1 MYSPSEYR
9 SYPISS
15 SWLLLGILAN
25 SLRIFI
31 FILKLSF
38 SGSLSMMNIRDY
50 FSINKTKT
58 SNKIKILDLLGFEPD
73 IEIDSSQYQVDIVDE
88 SISAEQQTFEE
99 LISSTEDLIVEVKKP
114 SIETYLDTAESDSLE
129 APTDTFN
136 PLKITEQIQRVWSD
150 LESRRQWVLPTF
162 IGLSTVLVIFIAVNS
177 YLDYRNTQT
186 EIIED
191 AIVVTSNS
199 NELIDLLPT
208 LIEISTNTFYS
219 KYDVSNAS
227 ANLQQIESSLIEYRA
242 NLESRNDLD
251 NKSTV
256 IDNLNNVF
264 LLVNELDLVITYRIL
279 ISEVLIYGELP
290 VDEDQIN
297 IDELTIE
304 LSGIIAQSKV
314 NFSNLP
320 EIEEFNNHKN
330 LVEVALV
337 TAEDLHGRYLAALRN
352 NEYDVAKSIV
362 SAINLNK
369 STEIKAFENALEDFN
384 NKSLNAY
391 NNFEDLP

>member
-1 MYSPSEYR
+1 MTFFRYFAKLIKNLY
-9 SYPISS
+9 
-15 SWLLLGILAN
+15 
-25 SLRIFI
+25 

-58 SNKIKILDLLGFEPD
+58 TNKIKILDLLGFEPD
-73 IEIDSSQYQVDIVDE
+73 IEIDSTQYNADVQVD
-88 SISAEQQTFEE
+88 SISTEQQSFEE
-99 LISSTEDLIVEVKKP
+99 LISATEDLVVEVKKP
-114 SIETYLDTAESDSLE
+114 SIETYLDTAESNSTE
-129 APTDTFN
+129 TPTDTFN
-136 PLKITEQIQRVWSD
+136 PLRITEQIQKVWSD

-162 IGLSTVLVIFIAVNS
+162 IGISTLLIIFISVNS
-177 YLDYRNTQT
+177 YIDYRNTQT

-191 AIVVTSNS
+191 AIIVTSNS

-227 ANLQQIESSLIEYRA
+227 ANLQQIESSLIEYRT
-242 NLESRNDLD
+242 NLESRNDIE
-251 NKSTV
+251 NKDEV
-256 IDNLNNVF
+256 LNNLNDIF
-264 LLVNELDLVITYRIL
+264 ILVNELDLVITYRIL
-279 ISEVLIYGELP
+279 ISEVLVYGNLP
-290 VDEDQIN
+290 AEDGEIN
-297 IDELTIE
+297 IDEITIE

-320 EIEEFNNHKN
+320 EIEEFNNHRN
-330 LVEVALV
+330 LVEVAII
-337 TAEDLHGRYLAALRN
+337 TAEDLHGRYLASLRN
-352 NEYDVAKSIV
+352 NEFDVAKSIV
-362 SAINLNK
+362 STINLNK

-391 NNFEDLP
+391 NNFDDLP

>member
-1 MYSPSEYR
+1 
-9 SYPISS
+9 
-15 SWLLLGILAN
+15 
-25 SLRIFI
+25 
-31 FILKLSF
+31 
-38 SGSLSMMNIRDY
+38 MMNIRDY

-114 SIETYLDTAESDSLE
+114 SIETYLDTVESDSLE

-150 LESRRQWVLPTF
+150 LESRRKWVLPTF

-320 EIEEFNNHKN
+320 EIEEFNNHRN

-369 STEIKAFENALEDFN
+369 STEIKAFENSLEDFN

-391 NNFEDLP
+391 NNFDDLP

>member
-1 MYSPSEYR
+1 
-9 SYPISS
+9 
-15 SWLLLGILAN
+15 
-25 SLRIFI
+25 
-31 FILKLSF
+31 
-38 SGSLSMMNIRDY
+38 MMNIRDY
-50 FSINKTKT
+50 FSRNKTKT
-58 SNKIKILDLLGFEPD
+58 VNKIKILELLGFEPD
-73 IEIDSSQYQVDIVDE
+73 IEINSLQFEISDIKETINSD
-88 SISAEQQTFEE
+88 QQTFEE
-99 LISSTEDLIVEVKKP
+99 LISITEDIYVEVKKP
-114 SIETYLDTAESDSLE
+114 SIVSYLDTSETSSIE

-136 PLKITEQIQRVWSD
+136 PSKITEQIQRVWSD
-150 LESRRQWVLPTF
+150 LETRRKWVLPSF
-162 IGLSTVLVIFIAVNS
+162 IGISTLFVIFVSINT
-177 YLDYRNTQT
+177 YLNYKNAQT

-199 NELIDLLPT
+199 NELIDMLPT

-227 ANLQQIESSLIEYRA
+227 ANLQQIESSLIEYRT
-242 NLESRNDLD
+242 NLESRNDID
-251 NKSTV
+251 NKENV
-256 IDNLNNVF
+256 LNNLNNVF

-279 ISEVLIYGELP
+279 ISEVLIYEDLP
-290 VDEDQIN
+290 VEENQIN

-320 EIEEFNNHKN
+320 VIDEFNNHKN
-330 LVEVALV
+330 LVEIALV

-352 NEYDVAKSIV
+352 SEFEVAKSIV

-369 STEIKAFENALEDFN
+369 STEIKAFENSLEEFN
-384 NKSLNAY
+384 NKSLNTY

>member
-1 MYSPSEYR
+1 
-9 SYPISS
+9 
-15 SWLLLGILAN
+15 
-25 SLRIFI
+25 
-31 FILKLSF
+31 
-38 SGSLSMMNIRDY
+38 MMNIRDY
-50 FSINKTKT
+50 FSINKTKIT
-58 SNKIKILDLLGFEPD
+58 NKIKILDLLGFEPD
-73 IEIDSSQYQVDIVDE
+73 IQIDTSQYQGDILDE
-88 SISAEQQTFEE
+88 TISTKQQTFEE
-99 LISSTEDLIVEVKKP
+99 LISSTEDLIVEIKKP
-114 SIETYLDTAESDSLE
+114 SIDSYLGNAESNNLE
-129 APTDTFN
+129 TTTDTFN

-150 LESRRQWVLPTF
+150 IESRRQWVLPTF
-162 IGLSTVLVIFIAVNS
+162 IGISTVLVIFITVNS
-177 YLDYRNTQT
+177 YFDYRNTQT

-191 AIVVTSNS
+191 AIIVTSNS

-242 NLESRNDLD
+242 NLESRNDIS
-251 NKSTV
+251 NKETV
-256 IDNLNNVF
+256 LNNLNNVF

-279 ISEVLIYGELP
+279 ISEVLVYGELP

-320 EIEEFNNHKN
+320 EIEQFNNHKN

-352 NEYDVAKSIV
+352 NEFSVAKSIV

-369 STEIKAFENALEDFN
+369 STEIKAFENSLEEFN
-384 NKSLNAY
+384 TKSLNSY

>member
-1 MYSPSEYR
+1 
-9 SYPISS
+9 
-15 SWLLLGILAN
+15 
-25 SLRIFI
+25 
-31 FILKLSF
+31 
-38 SGSLSMMNIRDY
+38 MMNIRDY

-88 SISAEQQTFEE
+88 SISADQQTFED
-99 LISSTEDLIVEVKKP
+99 LISSTDDLIVDVKKP

-150 LESRRQWVLPTF
+150 LESRRQWVLPAF

>member
-1 MYSPSEYR
+1 
-9 SYPISS
+9 
-15 SWLLLGILAN
+15 
-25 SLRIFI
+25 
-31 FILKLSF
+31 
-38 SGSLSMMNIRDY
+38 MMNIRDY
-50 FSINKTKT
+50 FSRNKTKT
-58 SNKIKILDLLGFEPD
+58 ANKIKILELLGFEPD
-73 IEIDSSQYQVDIVDE
+73 IEINSLQFEIIDNKETISS
-88 SISAEQQTFEE
+88 EQQTFEE
-99 LISSTEDLIVEVKKP
+99 LISITEDIYVEVKKP
-114 SIETYLDTAESDSLE
+114 SIVSYLDTGETSSME

-136 PLKITEQIQRVWSD
+136 PSKITEQIQRVWSD
-150 LESRRQWVLPTF
+150 LETRRKWVLPTF
-162 IGLSTVLVIFIAVNS
+162 IGISTLFVIFLSINT
-177 YLDYRNTQT
+177 YLNYKNAQT

-199 NELIDLLPT
+199 NELIDMLPT

-227 ANLQQIESSLIEYRA
+227 ANLQQIESSLIEYRT
-242 NLESRNDLD
+242 NLESRNDID
-251 NKSTV
+251 NKENV
-256 IDNLNNVF
+256 LNNLNNVF

-279 ISEVLIYGELP
+279 ISEVLIYEVLP
-290 VDEDQIN
+290 VEENQIN

-320 EIEEFNNHKN
+320 EIDEFNNHKN
-330 LVEVALV
+330 LVEIALV

-352 NEYDVAKSIV
+352 SEFEVAKSIV

-369 STEIKAFENALEDFN
+369 STEIKAFENSLEEFN
-384 NKSLNAY
+384 NKSLNTY

>member
-1 MYSPSEYR
+1 
-9 SYPISS
+9 
-15 SWLLLGILAN
+15 
-25 SLRIFI
+25 
-31 FILKLSF
+31 
-38 SGSLSMMNIRDY
+38 MMNIRDY

-73 IEIDSSQYQVDIVDE
+73 IEIDSSQYQVGTVDE

-99 LISSTEDLIVEVKKP
+99 LISSTEDLIVDVKKP

-162 IGLSTVLVIFIAVNS
+162 IGLSTVLVIFISVNS

-320 EIEEFNNHKN
+320 EIEEFNNHRN

-369 STEIKAFENALEDFN
+369 STEIKAFENSLEDFN
-384 NKSLNAY
+384 TKSLNAY

>member
-58 SNKIKILDLLGFEPD
+58 TNKIKILDLLGFEPD
-73 IEIDSSQYQVDIVDE
+73 IEIDSTQYNADVQVD
-88 SISAEQQTFEE
+88 SISTEQQSFEE
-99 LISSTEDLIVEVKKP
+99 LISATEDLVVEVKKP
-114 SIETYLDTAESDSLE
+114 SIETYLDTAESNSTE
-129 APTDTFN
+129 TPTDTFN
-136 PLKITEQIQRVWSD
+136 PLRITEQIQKVWSD

-162 IGLSTVLVIFIAVNS
+162 IGISTLLIIFISVNS
-177 YLDYRNTQT
+177 YIDYRNTQT

-191 AIVVTSNS
+191 AIIVTSNS

-227 ANLQQIESSLIEYRA
+227 ANLQQIESSLIEYRT
-242 NLESRNDLD
+242 NLESRNDIE
-251 NKSTV
+251 NKDEV
-256 IDNLNNVF
+256 LNNLNDIF
-264 LLVNELDLVITYRIL
+264 ILVNELDLVITYRIL
-279 ISEVLIYGELP
+279 ISEVLVYGNLP
-290 VDEDQIN
+290 TEDGEIN
-297 IDELTIE
+297 IDEITIE

-320 EIEEFNNHKN
+320 EIEEFNNHRN
-330 LVEVALV
+330 LVEVAIV
-337 TAEDLHGRYLAALRN
+337 TAEDLHGRYLASLRN
-352 NEYDVAKSIV
+352 NEFDVAKSIV
-362 SAINLNK
+362 STINLNK

-391 NNFEDLP
+391 NNFDDLP

>member
-1 MYSPSEYR
+1 
-9 SYPISS
+9 
-15 SWLLLGILAN
+15 
-25 SLRIFI
+25 
-31 FILKLSF
+31 
-38 SGSLSMMNIRDY
+38 MMNIRDY

-73 IEIDSSQYQVDIVDE
+73 IEIDSSQYKLDTIEE

-99 LISSTEDLIVEVKKP
+99 LISSTEDLIVEVKKT
-114 SIETYLDTAESDSLE
+114 SIETYLNTAESDSLE

-150 LESRRQWVLPTF
+150 LESRKRWVLPTF
-162 IGLSTVLVIFIAVNS
+162 IGLSTVIVIFISINS

-279 ISEVLIYGELP
+279 ISEILIYGELP
-290 VDEDQIN
+290 VDEDRIN

-320 EIEEFNNHKN
+320 EIEEFNNHRN
-330 LVEVALV
+330 LVEVALL

-369 STEIKAFENALEDFN
+369 STEIKAFENSLEDFN

>member
-1 MYSPSEYR
+1 MSDINET
-9 SYPISS
+9 ISS
-15 SWLLLGILAN
+15 
-25 SLRIFI
+25 
-31 FILKLSF
+31 
-38 SGSLSMMNIRDY
+38 
-50 FSINKTKT
+50 
-58 SNKIKILDLLGFEPD
+58 
-73 IEIDSSQYQVDIVDE
+73 
-88 SISAEQQTFEE
+88 EQQTFEE
-99 LISSTEDLIVEVKKP
+99 LISITEDIYVEVKKP
-114 SIETYLDTAESDSLE
+114 SIVTYLDTAESSSLQ

-150 LESRRQWVLPTF
+150 LETRRKWVLPTF
-162 IGLSTVLVIFIAVNS
+162 IGISTLFIIFASINT
-177 YLDYRNTQT
+177 YLDYKNAQT

-199 NELIDLLPT
+199 NELIDILPT

-227 ANLQQIESSLIEYRA
+227 ANLQQIESSLIEYRT
-242 NLESRNDLD
+242 NLESRNDID
-251 NKSTV
+251 NKET
-256 IDNLNNVF
+256 ILNNLNNVF

-279 ISEVLIYGELP
+279 ISEVLIYETLP
-290 VDEDQIN
+290 VEEDQIN
-297 IDELTIE
+297 IEELTIE
-304 LSGIIAQSKV
+304 LSRIIAQSKV

-330 LVEVALV
+330 LVEIAIV

-352 NEYDVAKSIV
+352 NEFEVAKSIV

-369 STEIKAFENALEDFN
+369 STEIKAFENSLEDFN
-384 NKSLNAY
+384 NRSLNAY

>member
-1 MYSPSEYR
+1 M
-9 SYPISS
+9 
-15 SWLLLGILAN
+15 
-25 SLRIFI
+25 
-31 FILKLSF
+31 
-38 SGSLSMMNIRDY
+38 
-50 FSINKTKT
+50 
-58 SNKIKILDLLGFEPD
+58 
-73 IEIDSSQYQVDIVDE
+73 
-88 SISAEQQTFEE
+88 
-99 LISSTEDLIVEVKKP
+99 
-114 SIETYLDTAESDSLE
+114 
-129 APTDTFN
+129 
-136 PLKITEQIQRVWSD
+136 
-150 LESRRQWVLPTF
+150 
-162 IGLSTVLVIFIAVNS
+162 
-177 YLDYRNTQT
+177 
-186 EIIED
+186 
-191 AIVVTSNS
+191 
-199 NELIDLLPT
+199 LPT

-320 EIEEFNNHKN
+320 EIEEFNNHRN

-391 NNFEDLP
+391 NNFENLP